1 MHAHLKAIMLI
12 YVSSCSHDFLWHYSW
27 RGVLSC
33 SFSCSRLYTTTANHP
48 IAQTRLPVLALATVQ
63 LINFWCG
70 YSDIT
75 WSRHLDVTWMLWW
88 PGVASKVGT
97 KLREFAP
104 PRVVFGSL
112 GRCWGGVCI
121 PNHIV
126 AMWNVVE
133 TLPIV
138 LWLGTWVH
146 QIAYFCQNWSRPLM
160 TLGFHSEIF
169 WSWCGECF
177 ENYIIACGD
186 YAILFATCIADDE
199 QHEY

>member
-1 MHAHLKAIMLI
+1 MFTSLYHNRQPSHCSDPVACVGTGHCPIDQLLVWLLRYHL
-12 YVSSCSHDFLWHYSW
+12 
-27 RGVLSC
+27 
-33 SFSCSRLYTTTANHP
+33 
-48 IAQTRLPVLALATVQ
+48 
-63 LINFWCG
+63 
-70 YSDIT
+70 IT
-75 WSRHLDVTWMLWW
+75 SPGCHLDVTWMLWW

-199 QHEY
+199 QHEYLRII